1 MYIGNPYSVLG
12 LKEDASIEE
21 CKKAYRVLC
30 RKYHPDNSGDPDK
43 YNAVVKAYKAI
54 QSKEYTMGVVNI
66 NRHRLTHI
74 SLFKYAV
81 V

>member
-12 LKEDASIEE
+12 LEEGASKDE
-21 CKKAYRVLC
+21 CKKAYRTLC
-30 RKYHPDNSGDPDK
+30 RKYHPDNMGDADK
-43 YNAVVKAYKAI
+43 YNEVVKAYKAI
-54 QSKEYTMGVVNI
+54 QDNKYSKGVQPI
-66 NRHRLTHI
+66 KRHRLTHI